1 MNLEINQ
8 NPSLRKMR
16 SAWLSSGDEGV
27 VQEERDITITID
39 GEPIGILPATF
50 QAIESTLTI
59 RI

>member
-1 MNLEINQ
+1 
-8 NPSLRKMR
+8 MR